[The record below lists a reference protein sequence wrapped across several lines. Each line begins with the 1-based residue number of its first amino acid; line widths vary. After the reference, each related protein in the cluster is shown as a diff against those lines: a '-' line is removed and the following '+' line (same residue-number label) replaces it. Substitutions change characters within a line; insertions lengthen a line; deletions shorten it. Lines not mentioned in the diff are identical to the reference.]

1 VCVVEQ
7 WRRWRRPA
15 QAASMMAEETRGVES
30 GSEETGGDLEFWN
43 ESETTQSGLLFVGS
57 KISVAVL
64 N

>member
-1 VCVVEQ
+1 
-7 WRRWRRPA
+7 
-15 QAASMMAEETRGVES
+15 MMAEETRGVES